1 MKWIELTVHTT
12 SECADLVADLLFES
26 GGNGVAIS
34 DRADVLEFMKNGRV
48 WDYIDERVAAAMSD
62 VVLVKG
68 FVPVECYEEKYGEL
82 KNRLE
87 QLRQNAQGNLNC
99 GSLEILTREIDDEDW
114 VNIWKKHYKP
124 IHLKIVVICPK
135 WIDYQPVDGETV
147 VLMDPGMAFGT
158 GEHETTSMC
167 IELMQEYP
175 VAGKDVIDVGCGSGI
190 LGITAVKLA
199 AKSVFMTDI
208 DPVAITAAGYN
219 AELNGVKDRLTLNC
233 QNLLDRRDVTGD
245 LLLINIVAE
254 VLIDLSR
261 DIRKHINPGGTVIL
275 SGIIRAKEQAVI
287 DAYQAIG
294 LTLDRQYE
302 KGEWAAL
309 AFRL

>member
-12 SECADLVADLLFES
+12 SECAELVADLLFES

-34 DRADVLEFMKNGRV
+34 DRNDVLDFMKSGRI
-48 WDYIDERVAAAMSD
+48 WDYIDERVAAAMTD

-68 FVPVECYEEKYGEL
+68 FVPVACYEEKYGEL
-82 KNRLE
+82 KARLE
-87 QLRQNAQGNLNC
+87 ELRRNAEGNLCC
-99 GSLEILTREIDDEDW
+99 GSLEVLTREIDDEDW

-124 IHLKIVVICPK
+124 IHLKDVVICPK
-135 WIDYQPVDGETV
+135 WIDYSPKTGEVV

-175 VAGKDVIDVGCGSGI
+175 IEGREIIDVGCGSGI
-190 LGITAVKLA
+190 LGITAVKLN

-219 AELNGVKDRLTLNC
+219 AELNGVKDKLSLNC

-245 LLLINIVAE
+245 VLLINIVAE
-254 VLIDLSR
+254 VLIELSK
-261 DIRKHINPGGTVIL
+261 DIRKHIKPGGIVIL
-275 SGIIRAKEQAVI
+275 SGIIRARKNAVI
-287 DAYQAIG
+287 EAYRAIG
-294 LTLDRQYE
+294 LTLDREYE
-302 KGEWAAL
+302 KGEWVAL